1 MSINFTMHQRHL
13 RIHIPKRILHASI
26 ELVAISAGLIFVSLV
41 LHVVQTSPSEGGSIS
56 LTAFTERNSLIMRH
70 FSGIHL
76 SSSARLFP
84 VFDARKRH
92 AWYVSTKPR
101 LAVVPRSRWIVIAY
115 TYIHVCLYSCTY
127 SQLCACVERG
137 KSTEGNIYACKKGK
151 RRPSFVLGWSNFG
164 SLGQRICDLLSISIL
179 ENARQSVFFPRSPF
193 ALYMERGSFE

>member
-1 MSINFTMHQRHL
+1 MLILLVVTINCIIRSIAIMYFYPNNRNSFLVSWAIFWTGCSLSINFTMHQRHL

-92 AWYVSTKPR
+92 AWYVSKYKAQASGRTEISLDCHR
-101 LAVVPRSRWIVIAY
+101 VYVY
-115 TYIHVCLYSCTY
+115 T
-127 SQLCACVERG
+127 RM
-137 KSTEGNIYACKKGK
+137 
-151 RRPSFVLGWSNFG
+151 
-164 SLGQRICDLLSISIL
+164 
-179 ENARQSVFFPRSPF
+179 SVFVH
-193 ALYMERGSFE
+193 L